1 MNFNNKGMIKNNS
14 KYIPYAPNTSRT
26 YRQTDNY
33 VDKNTINV
41 DKKAINKA
49 INYSKRN
56 KIFPKVNKNVRP
68 TSVELSRNKNN
79 SAKDDN
85 KIKLKNETKNTVYIK
100 RKKIQDL
107 NSVKD
112 EIIGQVNKVGN
123 GVNKV
128 QQEIIKVNETLN
140 GLKDEVANMKNIL
153 FYGFETLIALMKKD
167 EKQYEI
173 KNKEFHKSMEMSNK
187 KKEEEFQIIENTEIK
202 SNITENVNSNGE
214 TSEKISETS
223 NKNYKDSL
231 ELNNSK
237 MAHSGQNKNF
247 SLSSS
252 NSNKIEKVISIGFT
266 SVITSNNEYSHNDII
281 LLKNQRASV
290 NGQNK

>member
-14 KYIPYAPNTSRT
+14 KYIPYAPNISRT

-33 VDKNTINV
+33 VDKNAINV

-128 QQEIIKVNETLN
+128 QQEIIKVNGTLN
-140 GLKDEVANMKNIL
+140 GLKDEMANMKNIL

-202 SNITENVNSNGE
+202 SNITENVNLNGE

-237 MAHSGQNKNF
+237 MAHLGQNKNF

-252 NSNKIEKVISIGFT
+252 NSNKIEKVISFGFT
-266 SVITSNNEYSHNDII
+266 KLITSNNEYSHNDTI

>member
-26 YRQTDNY
+26 YRQKDNY
-33 VDKNTINV
+33 VDKNAINV

-56 KIFPKVNKNVRP
+56 KILPKVNKNVRP

-85 KIKLKNETKNTVYIK
+85 KIKLKNEPKNTVNIK

-107 NSVKD
+107 NSVKG
-112 EIIGQVNKVGN
+112 EIINKVDN

-128 QQEIIKVNETLN
+128 QQEITKVNGTLN

-214 TSEKISETS
+214 ASEKISETS

-231 ELNNSK
+231 ELNSSK
-237 MAHSGQNKNF
+237 MAHSGQNKNS

-252 NSNKIEKVISIGFT
+252 NSNKIEKVISFGFT
-266 SVITSNNEYSHNDII
+266 KLITSNNEYSHNDTI
-281 LLKNQRASV
+281 LLKNQRKGV
-290 NGQNK
+290 NSQNK

>member
-1 MNFNNKGMIKNNS
+1 MNFNNKGMLKNNS

-33 VDKNTINV
+33 VDKNAINV

-56 KIFPKVNKNVRP
+56 KIFPKFNKNVRP
-68 TSVELSRNKNN
+68 TSVELLRNKNN

-107 NSVKD
+107 NSVKG

-128 QQEIIKVNETLN
+128 QQEITKVNGTLN

-173 KNKEFHKSMEMSNK
+173 KNKEFHKNMEMSNK

-202 SNITENVNSNGE
+202 SNITENVNLNGE

-223 NKNYKDSL
+223 NKNNKDSL

-237 MAHSGQNKNF
+237 MAHSVQNKN
-247 SLSSS
+247 SYLSSS
-252 NSNKIEKVISIGFT
+252 NSNKIEKVISFGFT
-266 SVITSNNEYSHNDII
+266 KLITSNNEYSHNDTI
-281 LLKNQRASV
+281 LLKNQRKGV
-290 NGQNK
+290 NSQKK

>member
-14 KYIPYAPNTSRT
+14 KYIPYAPNISRT

-33 VDKNTINV
+33 VDKNAINV
-41 DKKAINKA
+41 DMKAINKA

-56 KIFPKVNKNVRP
+56 KILPKVNKNVRP

-85 KIKLKNETKNTVYIK
+85 KIKLKNETKNTVNLK

-107 NSVKD
+107 NSVKG
-112 EIIGQVNKVGN
+112 EIIGRVNKVGN

-128 QQEIIKVNETLN
+128 QQEIIKVNGTLN
-140 GLKDEVANMKNIL
+140 GLKDEMANMKNIL

-167 EKQYEI
+167 EKLYEI

-202 SNITENVNSNGE
+202 SNITENVNLNGE

-237 MAHSGQNKNF
+237 MAHSVQNKNS

-252 NSNKIEKVISIGFT
+252 NSNKIEKVISFGFT
-266 SVITSNNEYSHNDII
+266 KLITSNNEYSHNDTI

>member
-26 YRQTDNY
+26 YRQKDNY
-33 VDKNTINV
+33 VDKNAINV

-85 KIKLKNETKNTVYIK
+85 KIKLKNETKNTVNIK

-107 NSVKD
+107 NSVKG

-128 QQEIIKVNETLN
+128 QQEITKVNGTLN

-202 SNITENVNSNGE
+202 SNITENVYSNGE
-214 TSEKISETS
+214 TSKKISETS
-223 NKNYKDSL
+223 NNNYKDSL
-231 ELNNSK
+231 KLNNSK
-237 MAHSGQNKNF
+237 MANSGQNKNS

-252 NSNKIEKVISIGFT
+252 NSNKIEKVISFGFT

-290 NGQNK
+290 NSQNK

>member
-33 VDKNTINV
+33 VDKNAINV

-56 KIFPKVNKNVRP
+56 KILPKLNKNVRP

-85 KIKLKNETKNTVYIK
+85 KIKLKNETKNTVNIK

-107 NSVKD
+107 NSVKG
-112 EIIGQVNKVGN
+112 EIIGQVNRVGN

-128 QQEIIKVNETLN
+128 QQEIIKVNGTLN
-140 GLKDEVANMKNIL
+140 GLKDEMANMKNIL

-167 EKQYEI
+167 EKQYEL

-214 TSEKISETS
+214 ASEKISETS

-231 ELNNSK
+231 ELNSSK
-237 MAHSGQNKNF
+237 MAHSGQNKN
-247 SLSSS
+247 SSSSSS
-252 NSNKIEKVISIGFT
+252 NSNKIEKVISFGFT
-266 SVITSNNEYSHNDII
+266 KLITSNDEYSHNDTI
-281 LLKNQRASV
+281 LIKNQRKGV
-290 NGQNK
+290 NSQKK

>member
-1 MNFNNKGMIKNNS
+1 MIKNNS
-14 KYIPYAPNTSRT
+14 KYIPYAPNISRT

-33 VDKNTINV
+33 VDKNAINV
-41 DKKAINKA
+41 DMKAINKA

-56 KIFPKVNKNVRP
+56 KILPKVNKNVRP

-85 KIKLKNETKNTVYIK
+85 KIKLKNETKNTVNLK

-107 NSVKD
+107 NSVKG
-112 EIIGQVNKVGN
+112 EIIGRVNKVGN

-128 QQEIIKVNETLN
+128 QQEIIKVNGTLN
-140 GLKDEVANMKNIL
+140 GLKDEMANMKNIL

-167 EKQYEI
+167 EKLYEI

-214 TSEKISETS
+214 ASEKISETS

-237 MAHSGQNKNF
+237 MAHSVQNKNF

-252 NSNKIEKVISIGFT
+252 NSNKIEKVISFGFT
-266 SVITSNNEYSHNDII
+266 KLITSNNEYSHNDTI

>member
-14 KYIPYAPNTSRT
+14 KYIPYAPNISRT

-33 VDKNTINV
+33 VDKNAINV

-56 KIFPKVNKNVRP
+56 KILPKVNKNVRP

-85 KIKLKNETKNTVYIK
+85 KIKLKNETKNTVNLK

-107 NSVKD
+107 NSVKG

-128 QQEIIKVNETLN
+128 QQEITKVNGTLN

-214 TSEKISETS
+214 ASEKISETS

-252 NSNKIEKVISIGFT
+252 NSNKIEKVISFGFT
-266 SVITSNNEYSHNDII
+266 SVITSNNEYSHNDTI

>member
-1 MNFNNKGMIKNNS
+1 MNFSNKGKIKKNS
-14 KYIPYAPNTSRT
+14 KLIPVTPNTSRT
-26 YRQTDNY
+26 YRQVDNY
-33 VDKNTINV
+33 GNNN
-41 DKKAINKA
+41 AINKA

-56 KIFPKVNKNVRP
+56 KILPKVNKNVRP

-128 QQEIIKVNETLN
+128 QQEITKVNGTLN

-187 KKEEEFQIIENTEIK
+187 KKEEKFQIIENTEIK

-214 TSEKISETS
+214 ASEKISETS

-237 MAHSGQNKNF
+237 MAHSGQNKKF

-252 NSNKIEKVISIGFT
+252 NSNKIEKVISFGFT
-266 SVITSNNEYSHNDII
+266 KLITSNDEYSHNDTI

>member
-33 VDKNTINV
+33 VDKNAINV

-85 KIKLKNETKNTVYIK
+85 KIKLKHETKNTVYIK

-128 QQEIIKVNETLN
+128 QQEITKVNGTLN

>member
-33 VDKNTINV
+33 VDKNAINV

-56 KIFPKVNKNVRP
+56 KILPKVNKNVRP

-85 KIKLKNETKNTVYIK
+85 KIKLKNETKNTVNIK

-107 NSVKD
+107 NSVKG

-128 QQEIIKVNETLN
+128 QKEITKVNCTLN

-214 TSEKISETS
+214 ASEKISETS

-237 MAHSGQNKNF
+237 MAHSVQNKNS

-252 NSNKIEKVISIGFT
+252 NSNKIEKVISFGFT
-266 SVITSNNEYSHNDII
+266 KLITSNNEYSHNDTI
-281 LLKNQRASV
+281 LLKNQRKGV
-290 NGQNK
+290 NSQKK

>member
-33 VDKNTINV
+33 VDKNAINV

-85 KIKLKNETKNTVYIK
+85 KIKLKNETKNTVNLK

-128 QQEIIKVNETLN
+128 QQEITKVNGTLN

-153 FYGFETLIALMKKD
+153 FYGFETLFALMKKD

-214 TSEKISETS
+214 ASEKISETS

-252 NSNKIEKVISIGFT
+252 NSNKIEKVISFGFT
-266 SVITSNNEYSHNDII
+266 SVIISNNEYSHNDII

-290 NGQNK
+290 NNQNK

>member
-33 VDKNTINV
+33 VDKNAINV

-85 KIKLKNETKNTVYIK
+85 KIKLKNETKNTVNIK

-107 NSVKD
+107 NSVKG

-128 QQEIIKVNETLN
+128 QQEITKVNGTLN

-202 SNITENVNSNGE
+202 SNITENVYSNGE
-214 TSEKISETS
+214 TSKKISETS

-231 ELNNSK
+231 ELNSSK

-252 NSNKIEKVISIGFT
+252 NSNKIEKVISFGFT
-266 SVITSNNEYSHNDII
+266 SVITSNNEYSHNDTI

>member
-33 VDKNTINV
+33 VDKNAINV

-56 KIFPKVNKNVRP
+56 KILPKVNKNVRP

-85 KIKLKNETKNTVYIK
+85 KIKLKNEPKNTVNIK

-107 NSVKD
+107 NSVKG
-112 EIIGQVNKVGN
+112 EIINKVDN

-128 QQEIIKVNETLN
+128 QQEITKVNGTLN

-202 SNITENVNSNGE
+202 SNITENVNLNGE

-231 ELNNSK
+231 ELNSSK

-252 NSNKIEKVISIGFT
+252 NSNKIEKVISFGFT
-266 SVITSNNEYSHNDII
+266 KLITSNNEYSYNDTI